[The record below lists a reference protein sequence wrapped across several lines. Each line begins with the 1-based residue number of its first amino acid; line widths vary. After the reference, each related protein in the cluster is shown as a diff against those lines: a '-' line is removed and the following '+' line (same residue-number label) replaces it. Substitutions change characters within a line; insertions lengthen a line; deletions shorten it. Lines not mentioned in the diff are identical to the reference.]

1 MLSFSSL
8 IFLNYSFLGGLF
20 ENDSFMS
27 AVFTLDPN
35 LFLSYGTFFVSG
47 LEEVNLLDKSFE
59 LDTDDKFNLTLS
71 ILYSR
76 I

>member
-1 MLSFSSL
+1 M